1 MAAAFTVSL
10 ERMVRAA
17 ERMLSPHELTT
28 VVVHSRNGIVAS
40 SLAERAP
47 ERIAR
52 TIYIASY
59 MLPNHKRVLDYL
71 PDKHSL
77 ISRRIDVNRMTL
89 SDWLQPEIYRDGL
102 YADCDMQDIA
112 LAQAL
117 LVREPIRPALTRLAL
132 SEQRYGRVPRAYI
145 RLTQDQAVS
154 LTLQDR
160 LLNETSVDEVISL
173 DTSHSAYFSQP
184 DALTQAILKLGM
196 LS

>member
-1 MAAAFTVSL
+1 MAAPFAVSL

-28 VVVHSRNGIVAS
+28 VVVHSRSGIVAS

-47 ERIAR
+47 DRVSR

-59 MLPNHKRVLDYL
+59 MLPNRKRVLDYL

-77 ISRRIDVNRMTL
+77 ISRRIDVNRLAL

-102 YADCDMQDIA
+102 YADCAIEDIA

-117 LVREPIRPALTRLAL
+117 LVREPIRPALTRLSL
-132 SEQRYGRVPRAYI
+132 SAQRYGKVPRAYI
-145 RLTQDQAVS
+145 RLT
-154 LTLQDR
+154 
-160 LLNETSVDEVISL
+160 
-173 DTSHSAYFSQP
+173 
-184 DALTQAILKLGM
+184 
-196 LS
+196 